1 MDTKS
6 FVKILRKVIREEV
19 SKAVKQAIND
29 QINSIHGLNKIADI
43 GEQKGDEPRPG
54 KVLLDSE
61 GVICLYVK

>member
-1 MDTKS
+1 MIFDDYG
-6 FVKILRKVIREEV
+6 IPGYG
-19 SKAVKQAIND
+19 VKQAIND

-61 GVICLYVK
+61 GVICLYEK